1 MNDRKIISAIA
12 ARDERTFALVIQ
24 KYSGL
29 LWKIAASVL
38 INAASA
44 QDVEECVADVFI
56 YLWQF
61 PEKYDPEKGKLSSWL
76 CLVARSRALD
86 RYRRI
91 ARKREISLEEI
102 MTKIS
107 GYGGEDADGPQG
119 LWASG
124 IQGYAEA
131 AEPERQERLKNCEEP
146 QERVRPCAG
155 KRKGPEEL
163 RLCGEEPEEW
173 ESLRLCME
181 ELEEQDR
188 ELVIRRYYY
197 EQKPAEIAA
206 AFGLS
211 KKQVENRLYYVKRK
225 LRKRMEKQEGGKKY
239 GKI

>member
-1 MNDRKIISAIA
+1 MNDGKIIAAIA

-38 INAASA
+38 VNAASA

-76 CLVARSRALD
+76 CLIARSRALD

-91 ARKREISLEEI
+91 AVKREVSLEEI
-102 MTKIS
+102 MTKIP
-107 GYGGEDADGPQG
+107 GFGGADADGPQG
-119 LWASG
+119 PWAS
-124 IQGYAEA
+124 YAEA
-131 AEPERQERLKNCEEP
+131 AEPERQERLRACEESEER
-146 QERVRPCAG
+146 ERVRPCAG

-163 RLCGEEPEEW
+163 SLWGEEPEEW
-173 ESLRLCME
+173 ERLRLCLE
-181 ELEEQDR
+181 ELEERDR
-188 ELVIRRYYY
+188 EMVIRRYYY

-211 KKQVENRLYYVKRK
+211 KKQVENRLYCVKRK
-225 LRKRMEKQEGGKKY
+225 LRKRMEKRGDGK
-239 GKI
+239 